1 MADFQDFRFW
11 WSSCFLLPDANWA
24 EEAVQQVWKLNQKLT
39 WTCCHDI
46 KIKHGKIMI
55 LQTTLATRKNFF
67 FLHGEEWN
75 LRVKHQVLVEVKASR
90 FLKSENLIGTLCMHS
105 VTLSASAWQL
115 CHMEPYDRHKTKA
128 SYSLLSL
135 QVHKWKMKAKEA
147 QLLSETSNLCQ
158 NPGCWWHHREGFRAW
173 VLRSYTRAWNL
184 TSMCTM
190 LDL

>member
-1 MADFQDFRFW
+1 MTDFQDFRFW

-55 LQTTLATRKNFF
+55 LKTTFSHQKISFF

-90 FLKSENLIGTLCMHS
+90 SLKSENLIGTLCMHS

-115 CHMEPYDRHKTKA
+115 CHMENLIVLHMTDTRQRPAIHSFLFRFTNGKWRQKRLSFCLRPQTCVKT
-128 SYSLLSL
+128 
-135 QVHKWKMKAKEA
+135 
-147 QLLSETSNLCQ
+147 
-158 NPGCWWHHREGFRAW
+158 
-173 VLRSYTRAWNL
+173 
-184 TSMCTM
+184 
-190 LDL
+190 LDADGITGTVSGHESWGHILGHGI